1 MHASLVPVGRGGQR
15 PLPQQRC
22 GPGHRQRQVP
32 LGWARAGALTPD
44 PNAHLNPNPSPNPS
58 PSPSPSPNPNQARL
72 AFAQEIMEGNL
83 ALAQPQPAAEGE
95 FAAY

>member
-1 MHASLVPVGRGGQR
+1 MAAQPRRDGAARL
-15 PLPQQRC
+15 LPI
-22 GPGHRQRQVP
+22 
-32 LGWARAGALTPD
+32 
-44 PNAHLNPNPSPNPS
+44 NPNPNPNPN
-58 PSPSPSPNPNQARL
+58 PNANPNPNPSPNPNQARL